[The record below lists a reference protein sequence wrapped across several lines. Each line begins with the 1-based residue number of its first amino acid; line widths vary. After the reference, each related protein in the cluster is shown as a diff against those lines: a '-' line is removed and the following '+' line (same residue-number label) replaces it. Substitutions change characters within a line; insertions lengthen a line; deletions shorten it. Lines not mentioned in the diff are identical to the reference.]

1 MMRFEHA
8 IHAEQLV
15 WRARNYV
22 RDWSPGG
29 GKYEGGEPVDMALPL
44 FWVEAAKVHA
54 ALAAAPERVA
64 AEVEQHAVDAARA
77 AEAAA
82 QGSQPGRAAR
92 AVNRELSKLPTV
104 LTAEQSADA
113 ARPRPGPP
121 PTCLHCGRASA
132 TCTVVPCAGARQGD
146 PE

>member
-1 MMRFEHA
+1 MRRSEHA
-8 IHAEQLV
+8 EHAENLV
-15 WRARNYV
+15 WRARNHV
-22 RDWSPGG
+22 RDHQPGG
-29 GKYEGGEPVDMALPL
+29 IKYDGERLDMVLPL
-44 FWVEAAKVHA
+44 FWVKAAMVHQG
-54 ALAAAPERVA
+54 LANMPAEVE
-64 AEVEQHAVDAARA
+64 AEVEQRAVDASRRV
-77 AEAAA
+77 EAAA

-132 TCTVVPCAGARQGD
+132 TCAVVPCAGARQGD